1 MVNQLTITLEQPEY
15 AALLQMAVAELR
27 TPQDQLRH
35 ILRLELERRNLWP
48 PTQTPNTV
56 RTLVRHQALTVSLRL
71 RALAR
76 DAPAEQQQYAM

>member
-27 TPQDQLRH
+27 SPQDQLRH

-48 PTQTPNTV
+48 PSQAPSTV
-56 RTLVRHQALTVSLRL
+56 RTEASHG
-71 RALAR
+71 
-76 DAPAEQQQYAM
+76 